1 MMYKTF
7 SNEMLNA
14 ILAKVD
20 DLKKKFPPPYYAAF
34 DADGTLWDSDVGE
47 NFFQFQIDHCDLA
60 ALKGIDPWEHY
71 LSLKKKHPPEAY
83 LWLAQICS
91 GFSLAQVRL
100 WAQKAVELRPP
111 EVFESQKILVAELVK
126 RNVQVYVVS
135 ASVHWAV
142 EAALS
147 TVGLPLTSAMGVKT
161 KVVGGNITK
170 TQDGPITWRAGKA
183 EALMLATKGIP
194 PIFCSGNSSGD
205 VQLLQCS
212 VGDALAIQTQ
222 SRSSQHQSL
231 YADEQSLLTIAQEQ
245 GWWVHSFI

>member
-1 MMYKTF
+1 M
-7 SNEMLNA
+7 
-14 ILAKVD
+14 
-20 DLKKKFPPPYYAAF
+20 
-34 DADGTLWDSDVGE
+34 
-47 NFFQFQIDHCDLA
+47 
-60 ALKGIDPWEHY
+60 
-71 LSLKKKHPPEAY
+71 SLKKKHPPDAY

-91 GFSLAQVRL
+91 GFSLTQVRL

-111 EVFESQKILVAELVK
+111 EVFEAQKNLVAELVK
-126 RNVQVYVVS
+126 RNVQVFVVS

-147 TVGLPLTSAMGVKT
+147 AVGLPLRSAMGVKT
-161 KVVGGNITK
+161 KVVGGSITK

-183 EALMLATKGIP
+183 EALMLATKGIQ

-212 VGDALAIQTQ
+212 VGEALAVQTQ
-222 SRSSQHQSL
+222 SRTSQHQSL
-231 YADEQSLLTIAQEQ
+231 YSDEQSLLAIAQEQ